1 MTDSKKE
8 ICNQLSKFICNKLYS
23 NKFKTMISVCD
34 VGNFYIIKGIT
45 ENEINFNVNEIVNEF
60 CLKFKNSFK
69 CKDISKINTI
79 DLIEYKMSN
88 DFENS
93 ISIKFLRDFN
103 EHTDDLNPIIVS
115 DIIFGLSDN
124 YMKKVINYLK
134 HISFNVQSYFRYSFI
149 EFNVTFNESEGIIN
163 INEFNTDSYYPN
175 EKLLSIIL
183 DNFSMKVDDIG
194 DDWEIIN
201 NNNFYEII

>member
-1 MTDSKKE
+1 
-8 ICNQLSKFICNKLYS
+8 
-23 NKFKTMISVCD
+23 
-34 VGNFYIIKGIT
+34 
-45 ENEINFNVNEIVNEF
+45 
-60 CLKFKNSFK
+60 
-69 CKDISKINTI
+69 
-79 DLIEYKMSN
+79 MSN

-194 DDWEIIN
+194 NDWEIIN